1 MEALSE
7 KRFKLRKNIGNF
19 MNKRGIDMSIQT
31 IVILVILLIVLF
43 VITMFFTGGF
53 KALGLKFTGFHGA
66 ALENTETSGQ
76 TVRDFILGGTWP

>member
-1 MEALSE
+1 
-7 KRFKLRKNIGNF
+7 

-66 ALENTETSGQ
+66 ALNNTTGAGETIG
-76 TVRDFILGGTWP
+76 DFIKGGAWE